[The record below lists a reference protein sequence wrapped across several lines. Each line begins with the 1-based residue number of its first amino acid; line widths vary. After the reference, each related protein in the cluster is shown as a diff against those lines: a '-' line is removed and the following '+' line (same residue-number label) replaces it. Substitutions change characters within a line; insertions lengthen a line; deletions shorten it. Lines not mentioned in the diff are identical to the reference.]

1 MKDVLRKEAYLFSF
15 SLRNGVVIHR
25 LQSFH
30 STKTENQG
38 QYNRTF
44 DSIIKL
50 NKIKSSVS
58 PSLNEQ
64 KSFSNEL
71 VYVKFYLLIKIKLPW
86 TLVCKHSS
94 HLMIIMNHYDWNLIV
109 YY

>member
-64 KSFSNEL
+64 KLFSNAL
-71 VYVKFYLLIKIKLPW
+71 VYVKLFIDQNQI
-86 TLVCKHSS
+86 TLDTCVQAF
-94 HLMIIMNHYDWNLIV
+94 
-109 YY
+109 